1 MPYGY
6 NGKILHVD
14 LMEGKTW
21 VDDEKTL
28 TVTTTQRLAEALPDI
43 MSQVVSRAS
52 SPIPKG
58 GMSVLVNGTRAQG
71 LVQQGYL
78 LRDGDEITLVP
89 VVAGG

>member
-1 MPYGY
+1 MDTVNTVTVNVSLSGWLSSYF
-6 NGKILHVD
+6 
-14 LMEGKTW
+14 
-21 VDDEKTL
+21 DEKTL
-28 TVTTTQRLAEALPDI
+28 TVTTTQWLADALPDI
-43 MSQVVSRAS
+43 IRQVVSRAR

-58 GMSVLVNGTRAQG
+58 GMSVLVNGTRTQG